1 MKKCDLII
9 SHLRECIGQLE
20 STIECLESGLVR
32 HRHEPLQYN
41 EGHLQIDLA
50 HAYHHMNFA
59 WHIRNVRLLVGVG
72 ISRIGPNSQ
81 PGDASSWKPLR
92 TPEVHHPPNPL

>member
-1 MKKCDLII
+1 MNNCDLII

-59 WHIRNVRLLVGVG
+59 WHIRNV
-72 ISRIGPNSQ
+72 SRERAIACEC
-81 PGDASSWKPLR
+81 GDFEDWSKFPAW
-92 TPEVHHPPNPL
+92 